1 VDEEGQ
7 LTGAGKQK
15 RGLAMRMLVA
25 KAGVQGYLTSDDL
38 MEIFPDASQDTER
51 LSALLIV
58 LRRRGIDIVDTDD
71 SYASETTVESFT
83 QIPWPDHQ
91 GGRDKSAS
99 TIELNPNL
107 DEAIHHDDTIGMY
120 LKEMSRVPLL
130 SVDEELGIAIRIEKG
145 RIAREEKIKLTG
157 RQNATRRSK
166 LDAVIEDGQ
175 RAREHLIKANTRL
188 VVSIAKRFMG
198 RGVALLD
205 LIQEGNL
212 GLMKAVEK
220 YDYTRGFRFSTYA
233 TWWIRQTISR
243 AISDQART
251 IRVPVHMID
260 RIRQL
265 YKANHDLEQKLG
277 RQPTIEELAEKVKL
291 PVNRVQWI
299 MKVSWQ
305 PLSLES
311 PVGDEEDSELG
322 QFIEDEVSPTP
333 MQSAY
338 QSMLK
343 DKLEEILSTLTPRE
357 ARVLRLRFGLDDG
370 TTYTLE
376 EVGQKFGLTR
386 ERIRQIEGRA
396 LRQLRHPKR
405 ARQLKDYL

>member
-1 VDEEGQ
+1 
-7 LTGAGKQK
+7 
-15 RGLAMRMLVA
+15 MRLLLA

-38 MEIFPDASQDTER
+38 VEVWPEVSQDPKR
-51 LSALLIV
+51 LSALYAA
-58 LRRRGIDIVDTDD
+58 LRHHGIDIVDANEP
-71 SYASETTVESFT
+71 YASEPSPGSFS
-83 QIPWPDHQ
+83 QP
-91 GGRDKSAS
+91 GGQDEPFSS
-99 TIELNPNL
+99 TEPHPSLE
-107 DEAIHHDDTIGMY
+107 EAIYNDDTIGMY
-120 LKEMSRVPLL
+120 LKDMSRVPLL
-130 SVDEELGIAIRIEKG
+130 TEEEELELAIRIDQG
-145 RIAREEKIKLTG
+145 RLAREEKIKLSG
-157 RQNATRRSK
+157 RQNAARRSK
-166 LDAVIEDGQ
+166 LDALVEDGL
-175 RAREHLIKANTRL
+175 RARDHLIKANTRL
-188 VVSIAKRFMG
+188 VVSIAKRYMG

-220 YDYTRGFRFSTYA
+220 YDYKRGFRFSTYA
-233 TWWIRQTISR
+233 TWWVRQTISR

-265 YKANHDLEQKLG
+265 YKANHELEQTLG
-277 RQPTIEELAEKVKL
+277 RQPTMEELAESVDL
-291 PVNRVQWI
+291 PVKRVQWI

-305 PLSLES
+305 PVSLES
-311 PVGDEEDSELG
+311 PVGDEEESELG
-322 QFIEDEVSPTP
+322 HFIEDEVSLTP

-338 QSMLK
+338 QSLLRE
-343 DKLEEILSTLTPRE
+343 KLEEILSTLTPRE

-370 TTYTLE
+370 RVYTLE

-396 LRQLRHPKR
+396 LRQLRHPTR

>member
-1 VDEEGQ
+1 MD
-7 LTGAGKQK
+7 
-15 RGLAMRMLVA
+15 
-25 KAGVQGYLTSDDL
+25 KASVQGYLTTDDL
-38 MEIFPDASQDTER
+38 IEALPETAGDAQRMSV
-51 LSALLIV
+51 LLTS
-58 LRRRGIDIVDTDD
+58 LHRRGVDIIDADDYLPSESTPTDQ
-71 SYASETTVESFT
+71 T
-83 QIPWPDHQ
+83 DH
-91 GGRDKSAS
+91 KPVP
-99 TIELNPNL
+99 TIEADQRL
-107 DEAIHHDDTIGMY
+107 DESISRDDTVGMY

-130 SVDEELGIAIRIEKG
+130 TVDEELDLAIRIEKG
-145 RIAREEKIKLTG
+145 RKAKEEKIKLTG
-157 RQNATRRSK
+157 RQHATQRQK
-166 LDAVIEDGQ
+166 LDAIIEDGQ

-188 VVSIAKRFMG
+188 VVSIAKRYMG
-198 RGVALLD
+198 RGVAFLD

-212 GLMKAVEK
+212 GLMKAVKK

-233 TWWIRQTISR
+233 TWWIRQTITRS
-243 AISDQART
+243 ISDQGRT

-265 YKANHDLEQKLG
+265 YKTNHNLEQKLG
-277 RQPTIEELAEKVKL
+277 RQPTIEELAEAVDM
-291 PVNRVQWI
+291 PVQRVQWI
-299 MKVSWQ
+299 MKVSWR
-305 PLSLES
+305 PLSLET

-322 QFIEDEVSPTP
+322 HFIEDEVSLTP

-343 DKLEEILSTLTPRE
+343 DKLEEILSTLSPRE

-370 TTYTLE
+370 TSYTLE
-376 EVGQKFGLTR
+376 EVGRKFGLTR